1 MPFPRHTTA
10 ALKNKQDQLPDLST
24 SIATRACEH
33 TTRSTPM
40 SEFSKKIKQRK
51 GTNQT
56 CEQHDSCSTKSSA
69 FTIHATIAKG
79 ANRTVRQG
87 ARSKDMFVLACQQQ
101 NKNYTYVKKKQLELL
116 DDEIIFKQLGTV
128 DGVVPLSSG
137 EVHIMCDKW
146 EVAANLEC
154 LVPNNYRPK

>member
-1 MPFPRHTTA
+1 
-10 ALKNKQDQLPDLST
+10 
-24 SIATRACEH
+24 
-33 TTRSTPM
+33 M
-40 SEFSKKIKQRK
+40 SEFSEKIKQRK

-137 EVHIMCDKW
+137 EVYIMCDKW
-146 EVAANLEC
+146 EVTVNFGMPRSKQLSTKMRILFKRE
-154 LVPNNYRPK
+154 